1 MALLTQM
8 YRTAAITGDT
18 DRINAWL
25 ATRQGGRWAEQK
37 VRSAFP
43 ATRSASS
50 RPQAAAGP
58 LDPAETLRK
67 LTALHGA
74 GVITDAEFERLR
86 AGIAAPDALG
96 HGASSRDAGRSQ
108 APR

>member
-1 MALLTQM
+1 MF
-8 YRTAAITGDT
+8 RTAAITGDT

-43 ATRSASS
+43 AKMSASY
-50 RPQAAAGP
+50 RQQAAAGP
-58 LDPAETLRK
+58 SDPAETLRK
-67 LTALHGA
+67 LTGLHGA

-86 AGIAAPDALG
+86 AGIAAPDATEL
-96 HGASSRDAGRSQ
+96 GASYRGAG
-108 APR
+108 AG